1 MTPRWSVLPE
11 PDPPRW
17 REYLLVAL
25 TLAVLFVASL
35 KPLANADAFWHL
47 ALGREIWTTGHL
59 VRSETFSFTAK
70 GAPWEDTEWLFH
82 AVAYPAWRALG
93 ERGLPWAVAALAALA
108 GLLAYR
114 SVRLLGGGAAS
125 WAIWMAVCASAF
137 ETRVAFRP
145 DIVSLVLMAVLVE
158 GLLRWSPTEPGE
170 GRCWIVTGLL
180 FWAWCQLHGGWVY
193 GLALLASVCL
203 GLLLDAWRDGVL
215 DRPLVTRVAGVMIAP
230 LAAVWVNPY
239 GWLIPRFPLKHLLS
253 FGDAS
258 LPKIAEWQA
267 TPWAWSTAPFIAAV
281 LATLGAQ
288 FAARPLRWRSVLWCG
303 SQVALGLFWA
313 RYAGYAVLTLA
324 PFGAQL
330 LSKGTRGSALAR
342 RALWAGAAVALVLWG
357 LFAVRGFRSEAAALS
372 DFPVREVAYLQSRQ
386 VAGRTLHDYPVGG
399 YLEWVAPH
407 RLETFFDGRFFPFA
421 EPMRDF
427 RAAQKSVTAA
437 EALQAKYAIDVA
449 IVPYL
454 PFRLRDP
461 QAGAGGV
468 PRGPSALIYPSRRW
482 ALVYF
487 GDYGMVFLRRG
498 PQLEG
503 RTAED
508 EYRLLRPDDLDF
520 LTREAVEGRLDGA
533 LLEGEIRR
541 RLGEGGISA
550 RLRGVLTTALDR
562 LEARRGR

>member
-1 MTPRWSVLPE
+1 MRRLLSPLPA
-11 PDPPRW
+11 PAPPAW
-17 REYLLVAL
+17 REYLMVAL
-25 TLAVLFVASL
+25 TLAVLFLASL

-82 AVAYPAWRALG
+82 AAAYPAWRALG
-93 ERGLPWAVAALAALA
+93 DSGLPWAVAALAALA
-108 GLLAYR
+108 GFLTYR

-145 DIVSLVLMAVLVE
+145 DVVSLVLMAILVE
-158 GLLRWSPTEPGE
+158 GLLRWSPTEPGA
-170 GRCWIVTGLL
+170 GRFWLLTALL
-180 FWAWCQLHGGWVY
+180 FWVWCQLHGGWVY

-203 GLLLDAWRDGVL
+203 GLLLDGWRDGRL
-215 DRPLVTRVAGVMIAP
+215 DRLLIIRVAGAALAP
-230 LAAVWVNPY
+230 LAAVWINPY
-239 GWLIPRFPLKHLLS
+239 GWLIPRFPLKHVLS

-267 TPWAWSTAPFIAAV
+267 TPWAWSTAPFIVAIL
-281 LATLGAQ
+281 LALGAQ
-288 FAARPLRWRSVLWCG
+288 FAARPLRWRSILWG
-303 SQVALGLFWA
+303 ASQVTLGLLWA

-342 RALWAGAAVALVLWG
+342 RALWGGAAVALALWG

-386 VAGRTLHDYPVGG
+386 VVGRTLHDYPVGG

-407 RLETFFDGRFFPFA
+407 RLETFFDGRFFPFVQ
-421 EPMRDF
+421 PMRDY
-427 RAAQKSVTAA
+427 RAAQRSIAAA
-437 EALQAKYAIDVA
+437 ETLQTQYAIDVA

-461 QAGAGGV
+461 QAGPEGV
-468 PRGPSALIYPSRRW
+468 PRGPSALIYASSRW

-498 PQLEG
+498 PLLEG
-503 RTAED
+503 GTAGD
-508 EYRLLRPDDLDF
+508 EYKLLRPDDLDY
-520 LTREAVEGRLDGA
+520 LTRDAVGGRLDGA

-541 RLGEGGISA
+541 RLAEGGISA
-550 RLRGVLTTALDR
+550 PLKGALTTALGR
-562 LEARRGR
+562 LEARRAR